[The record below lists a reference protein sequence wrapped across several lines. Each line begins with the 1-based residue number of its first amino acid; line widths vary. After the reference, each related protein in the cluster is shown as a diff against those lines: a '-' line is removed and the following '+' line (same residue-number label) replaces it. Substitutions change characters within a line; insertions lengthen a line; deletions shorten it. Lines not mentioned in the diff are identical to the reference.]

1 MLVVKNLLV
10 NEVRCNRL
18 RFTPWDGTIP
28 WRRVWQSSPAIL
40 PGESHGQRR
49 LVGYIQS
56 IGLQRVRH
64 DLAQTDVQ

>member
-18 RFTPWDGTIP
+18 RFTPWDGTTP
-28 WRRVWQSSPAIL
+28 WRRAWQSSPAIL
-40 PGESHGQRR
+40 PGESHGQRS